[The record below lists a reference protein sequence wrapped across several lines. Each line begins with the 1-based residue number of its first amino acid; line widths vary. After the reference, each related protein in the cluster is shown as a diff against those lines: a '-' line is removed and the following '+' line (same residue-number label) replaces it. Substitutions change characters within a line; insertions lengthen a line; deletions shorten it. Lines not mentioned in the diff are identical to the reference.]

1 MDISICIRGGIRNKS
16 QYKERMEQTMTLEE
30 AKRKCEQAGQQHLL
44 AYYEELTKEDQEKL
58 LAQIEKMDITLLDLL
73 KKESKEVEKGKLE
86 PLGAV
91 TLDEIQKEKDQY
103 RKMGCEAIR
112 AGKVGAVLLAGGQ
125 GTRLGLDKPKGMLN
139 VGIHKELYLF
149 EQLIHNIMDVVKE
162 TGAWVPLFV
171 MTSEKNNK
179 DTVEFFKE
187 KKFFGYKEEY
197 VFFFVQQMAP
207 SVSYDGKIYMEDKGR
222 ISASPNGNGGWFISM
237 VRAGLLDTIKE
248 LGVEWLNVFSV
259 DNVLQKIADPVFV
272 GAVLKHGCV
281 CGSKVVAKADP
292 YEKVGV
298 LCLEDGRPSIV
309 EYYEMTEEMIHLRD
323 KQGKLLYN
331 YGVILNYLFSVAT
344 LEKIMNE
351 NLPTHIVEKKIPY
364 MDAEGKQIKPDKPNG
379 YKFETLVLDMIHMM
393 DNCLSFEVE
402 REKEF
407 APIKNA
413 TGVDS
418 LESARELMT
427 KNGIEF

>member
-1 MDISICIRGGIRNKS
+1 MRF
-16 QYKERMEQTMTLEE
+16 EE
-30 AKRKCEQAGQQHLL
+30 AKQKCEKAGQGHLL
-44 AYYEELTKEDQEKL
+44 AYFDELTGEEQVNL
-58 LAQIEKMDITLLDLL
+58 LDQIEKMDLTLLDLL
-73 KKESKEVEKGKLE
+73 KKDSKEVEKGILE

-91 TLDEIQKEKDQY
+91 TLEEIQQEKEEYLQLGTK
-103 RKMGCEAIR
+103 AIQ

-139 VGIHKELYLF
+139 VGVNKELYLF
-149 EQLIHNIMDVVKE
+149 EQLIHNLMKVVDQ

-179 DTVEFFKE
+179 DTVQFFKE
-187 KKFFGYKEEY
+187 KRFFGYNEEY

-207 SVSYDGKIYMEDKGR
+207 SVNYEGKIYMEDKGR
-222 ISASPNGNGGWFISM
+222 ISTSPNGNGGWFISM
-237 VRAGLLDTIKE
+237 ANAGLLKKVKE

-259 DNVLQKIADPVFV
+259 DNVLQKIADPIFV
-272 GAVLKHGCV
+272 GAVLKHQCV
-281 CGSKVVAKADP
+281 SGSKVVAKADP

-298 LCLEDGRPSIV
+298 LCLEDGKPSIV

-331 YGVILNYLFSVAT
+331 YGVILNYLFSVEA
-344 LEKIMNE
+344 LEKIVNE

-364 MDAEGKQIKPDKPNG
+364 MDETGNVVKPEKPNG
-379 YKFETLVLDMIHMM
+379 YKFETLVLDMIHRM

-418 LESARELMT
+418 LESARVLMK

>member
-1 MDISICIRGGIRNKS
+1 
-16 QYKERMEQTMTLEE
+16 MTLEE
-30 AKRKCEQAGQQHLL
+30 AKKKCEAAGQEHLL
-44 AYYEELTKEDQEKL
+44 AYYDELTKEEQEVL
-58 LAQIEKMDITLLDLL
+58 LAQIEKIDITLLDLL
-73 KKESKEVEKGKLE
+73 KQDSKEVAKGKLE

-91 TLDEIQKEKDQY
+91 TLEEIQNGKADYEKLGQ
-103 RKMGCEAIR
+103 EAIR

-125 GTRLGLDKPKGMLN
+125 GTRLGLDKPQGMLN
-139 VGIHKELYLF
+139 VGVHKKLYLF
-149 EQLIHNIMDVVKE
+149 EQLIRNIMDVVNA

-187 KKFFGYKEEY
+187 NNFFGYNEEY

-207 SVSYDGKIYMEDKGR
+207 SVSYEGKIYMEEKGR
-222 ISASPNGNGGWFISM
+222 ISTSPNGNGGWFISM
-237 VRAGLLDTIKE
+237 VRAGLLDTVKK

-272 GAVLKHGCV
+272 GAVLKHNCV

-298 LCLEDGRPSIV
+298 LCLKDGRPSIV

-364 MDAEGKQIKPDKPNG
+364 MDAEGNQIKPDKPNG
-379 YKFETLVLDMIHMM
+379 YKFETLVLDMIHKME
-393 DNCLSFEVE
+393 NCLSFEVE

-418 LESARELMT
+418 LESARELMK
-427 KNGIEF
+427 KNGMEF

>member
-1 MDISICIRGGIRNKS
+1 MTKQDAINLLTQKDQLQLLSF
-16 QYKERMEQTMTLEE
+16 YDTLTPEQ
-30 AKRKCEQAGQQHLL
+30 
-44 AYYEELTKEDQEKL
+44 QENL
-58 LAQIEKMDITLLDLL
+58 LAQIEGIDWSLLDVL
-73 KKESKEVEKGKLE
+73 KTHETVNARGTFAPLSAMELSQIDANRAHLEEVGL
-86 PLGAV
+86 
-91 TLDEIQKEKDQY
+91 Q
-103 RKMGCEAIR
+103 AIR
-112 AGKVGAVLLAGGQ
+112 EGKVAAVLLAGGQ
-125 GTRLGLDKPKGMLN
+125 GTRLGFDKPKGMYN
-139 VGIHKELYLF
+139 IGVTRELYIF
-149 EQLIHNIMDVVKE
+149 ECLINNVMEIVKKA
-162 TGAWVPLFV
+162 GAWIPFYI
-171 MTSEKNNK
+171 MTSDKNYDDTTAFLKEKNYFGYNA
-179 DTVEFFKE
+179 EYIHFFK
-187 KKFFGYKEEY
+187 
-197 VFFFVQQMAP
+197 QDMAP
-207 SVSYDGKIYMEDKGR
+207 SVDYNGKLLMEAPD
-222 ISASPNGNGGWFISM
+222 SLSLSPNGNGGWFISM

-259 DNVLQKIADPVFV
+259 DNVLQKIADPIFV

>member
-1 MDISICIRGGIRNKS
+1 MRF
-16 QYKERMEQTMTLEE
+16 EE
-30 AKRKCEQAGQQHLL
+30 AKQKCEKAGQGHLL
-44 AYYEELTKEDQEKL
+44 AYFDELTGEEQVNL
-58 LAQIEKMDITLLDLL
+58 LDQIEKMDLTLLDLL
-73 KKESKEVEKGKLE
+73 KKDSKEVEKGILE

-91 TLDEIQKEKDQY
+91 TLEEIQQEKEEYLQLGTK
-103 RKMGCEAIR
+103 AIQ

-139 VGIHKELYLF
+139 VGVNKELYLF
-149 EQLIHNIMDVVKE
+149 EQLIHNLMQVVDQ

-171 MTSEKNNK
+171 MTSEKNNE
-179 DTVEFFKE
+179 DTVQFFKE
-187 KKFFGYKEEY
+187 KRFFGYNEEY

-207 SVSYDGKIYMEDKGR
+207 SVNYEGKIYMEDKGR
-222 ISASPNGNGGWFISM
+222 ISTSPNGNGGWFISM
-237 VRAGLLDTIKE
+237 ANAGLLKKVKE

-259 DNVLQKIADPVFV
+259 DNVLQKIADPIFV
-272 GAVLKHGCV
+272 GAVLKHQCV
-281 CGSKVVAKADP
+281 SGSKVVAKADP

-298 LCLEDGRPSIV
+298 LCLEDGKPSIV

-331 YGVILNYLFSVAT
+331 YGVILNYLFSVEA
-344 LEKIMNE
+344 LEKIVNE

-364 MDAEGKQIKPDKPNG
+364 MDETGNVVKPEKPNG
-379 YKFETLVLDMIHMM
+379 YKFETLVLDMIHRM

-418 LESARELMT
+418 LESARVLMK

>member
-1 MDISICIRGGIRNKS
+1 
-16 QYKERMEQTMTLEE
+16 MTLEE
-30 AKRKCEQAGQQHLL
+30 AKKKCEAAGQEHLL
-44 AYYEELTKEDQEKL
+44 AYYDELTKEEQEVL
-58 LAQIEKMDITLLDLL
+58 LAQIEKIDITLLDLL
-73 KKESKEVEKGKLE
+73 KQDSKEVAKGKLE

-91 TLDEIQKEKDQY
+91 TLEEIQNGKADYEKLGQ
-103 RKMGCEAIR
+103 EAIR

-139 VGIHKELYLF
+139 VGVHKKLYLF
-149 EQLIHNIMDVVKE
+149 EQLIRNIMDVVNA

-187 KKFFGYKEEY
+187 NNFFGYNEEY

-207 SVSYDGKIYMEDKGR
+207 SVSYEGKIYMEEKGR

-237 VRAGLLDTIKE
+237 VRAGLLDTVKK

-272 GAVLKHGCV
+272 GAVLKHNCV

-364 MDAEGKQIKPDKPNG
+364 MDAEGNQIKPDKPNG
-379 YKFETLVLDMIHMM
+379 YKFETLVLDMIHKME
-393 DNCLSFEVE
+393 NCLSFEVE

-418 LESARELMT
+418 LESARELMK
-427 KNGIEF
+427 KNGMEF

>member
-1 MDISICIRGGIRNKS
+1 
-16 QYKERMEQTMTLEE
+16 MTLEE
-30 AKRKCEQAGQQHLL
+30 AKKKCEAAGQEHLL
-44 AYYEELTKEDQEKL
+44 AYYDELTKEEQEVL
-58 LAQIEKMDITLLDLL
+58 LAQIEKIDITLLDLL
-73 KKESKEVEKGKLE
+73 KQDSKEVAKGKLE

-91 TLDEIQKEKDQY
+91 TLEEIQNGKADYEKLGQ
-103 RKMGCEAIR
+103 EAIR

-139 VGIHKELYLF
+139 VGVHKKLYLF
-149 EQLIHNIMDVVKE
+149 EQLIRNIMDVVNA

-187 KKFFGYKEEY
+187 NNFFGYNEEY

-207 SVSYDGKIYMEDKGR
+207 SVSYEGKIYMEEKGR
-222 ISASPNGNGGWFISM
+222 ISTSPNGNGGWFISM
-237 VRAGLLDTIKE
+237 VRAGLLDTVKK

-272 GAVLKHGCV
+272 GAVLKHNCV

-364 MDAEGKQIKPDKPNG
+364 MDAEGNQIKPDKPNG
-379 YKFETLVLDMIHMM
+379 YKFETLVLDMIHKME
-393 DNCLSFEVE
+393 NCLSFEVE

-418 LESARELMT
+418 LESARELMK
-427 KNGIEF
+427 KNGMEF

>member
-1 MDISICIRGGIRNKS
+1 
-16 QYKERMEQTMTLEE
+16 MEQTMTLEE
-30 AKRKCEQAGQQHLL
+30 AKRKCEQVGQQHLL
-44 AYYEELTKEDQEKL
+44 AYYDELTKEDQEKL

-91 TLDEIQKEKDQY
+91 TLEEIQKEKDGY

-139 VGIHKELYLF
+139 VGVHKELYLF

-162 TGAWVPLFV
+162 TGAWVPLFI

-187 KKFFGYKEEY
+187 KKFFGYNEDY

-237 VRAGLLDTIKE
+237 VRAGLLDTIKK

-298 LCLEDGRPSIV
+298 LCLEDGKPSIV

-323 KQGKLLYN
+323 KQGNLLYN

-364 MDAEGKQIKPDKPNG
+364 MDAEGNQIKPDKPNG

>member
-1 MDISICIRGGIRNKS
+1 
-16 QYKERMEQTMTLEE
+16 MTLEE

-58 LAQIEKMDITLLDLL
+58 LAQIEKLDITLLDLL

-259 DNVLQKIADPVFV
+259 DNVLQKIVDPIFV

>member
-1 MDISICIRGGIRNKS
+1 
-16 QYKERMEQTMTLEE
+16 MTLEE
-30 AKRKCEQAGQQHLL
+30 AKKKCETAGQEHLL
-44 AYYEELTKEDQEKL
+44 AYYDELTKEEQEVL
-58 LAQIEKMDITLLDLL
+58 LAQIEKIDITLLDLL
-73 KKESKEVEKGKLE
+73 KQDSKEVAKGKLE

-91 TLDEIQKEKDQY
+91 TLEEIQNGKADYEKLGQ
-103 RKMGCEAIR
+103 EAIR

-139 VGIHKELYLF
+139 VGVHKKLYLF
-149 EQLIHNIMDVVKE
+149 EQLTRNIMDVVNA

-187 KKFFGYKEEY
+187 NNFFGYNEEY

-207 SVSYDGKIYMEDKGR
+207 SVSYEGKIYMEEKGR

-237 VRAGLLDTIKE
+237 VRAGLLDTVKK

-272 GAVLKHGCV
+272 GAVLKHNCV

-364 MDAEGKQIKPDKPNG
+364 MDAEGNQIKPDKPNG
-379 YKFETLVLDMIHMM
+379 YKFETLVLDMIHKME
-393 DNCLSFEVE
+393 NCLSFEVE

-418 LESARELMT
+418 LESARELMK
-427 KNGIEF
+427 KNGMEF

>member
-1 MDISICIRGGIRNKS
+1 
-16 QYKERMEQTMTLEE
+16 MTLEE
-30 AKRKCEQAGQQHLL
+30 AKKKCEAAGQEHLL
-44 AYYEELTKEDQEKL
+44 AYYDELTKEEQEVL
-58 LAQIEKMDITLLDLL
+58 LAQIEKIDITLLDLL
-73 KKESKEVEKGKLE
+73 KQDSKEVAKGKLE

-91 TLDEIQKEKDQY
+91 TLEEIQNGKADYEKLGQ
-103 RKMGCEAIR
+103 EAIR

-139 VGIHKELYLF
+139 VGVHKKLYLF
-149 EQLIHNIMDVVKE
+149 EQLIRNIMDVVNA

-187 KKFFGYKEEY
+187 NNFFGYNEEY

-207 SVSYDGKIYMEDKGR
+207 SVSYEGKIYMEEKGR

-237 VRAGLLDTIKE
+237 VRAGLLDTVKK

-272 GAVLKHGCV
+272 GAVLKHNCV

-364 MDAEGKQIKPDKPNG
+364 MDAEGNQIKPDKPNG

>member
-1 MDISICIRGGIRNKS
+1 
-16 QYKERMEQTMTLEE
+16 MEQTMTLEE

-44 AYYEELTKEDQEKL
+44 AYYDELTKENQENL
-58 LAQIEKMDITLLDLL
+58 LAQIERMDLTLLDLL
-73 KKESKEVEKGKLE
+73 KKDTTEVEKGKLE

-91 TLDEIQKEKDQY
+91 TLEEIQKEKDEY

-139 VGIHKELYLF
+139 VGVHKELYLF
-149 EQLIHNIMDVVKE
+149 EQLIHNIMDIVRE
-162 TGAWVPLFV
+162 TGVWVPLFI

-187 KKFFGYKEEY
+187 KKFFGYNEEY

-207 SVSYDGKIYMEDKGR
+207 SVSYDGKIYMEEKGR

-237 VRAGLLDTIKE
+237 VRAGLLDTVKK

-364 MDAEGKQIKPDKPNG
+364 MDAEGNQIKPDKPNG

-418 LESARELMT
+418 LESARELMK
-427 KNGIEF
+427 KNGIVF

>member
-1 MDISICIRGGIRNKS
+1 
-16 QYKERMEQTMTLEE
+16 MTYEE
-30 AKRKCEQAGQQHLL
+30 AKQKLMPVGQEHLL
-44 AYYEELTKEDQEKL
+44 QYFEELGEEEKKSL
-58 LAQIEKMDITLLDLL
+58 LKQIEDLDLSL
-73 KKESKEVEKGKLE
+73 LNLIEGGVKEIPKGKLE

-91 TLDEIQKEKDQY
+91 TLEEIAAKREHYEEIGLQ
-103 RKMGCEAIR
+103 AIYDC
-112 AGKVGAVLLAGGQ
+112 KVGAVLLAGGQ

-139 VGIHKELYLF
+139 VGVTKELYLF
-149 EQLIHNIMDVVKE
+149 EQLIHNLMQVKE
-162 TGAWVPLFV
+162 KANAWIPLFI
-171 MTSEKNNK
+171 MTSEKNND
-179 DTVEFFKE
+179 DTTQFFKE
-187 KKFFGYKEEY
+187 HDYFGYNKDY
-197 VFFFVQQMAP
+197 VFFFVQEMAP

-259 DNVLQKIADPVFV
+259 DNVLQKIADPIFV